1 MYMYS
6 YVSLNYR
13 INNGLQMLYMSVV
26 IVLIVMI
33 LHFTKPKVPFRLPLN
48 YVSLRDTE
56 SSILYIYF
64 VNHAYR
70 TLLPA
75 WSVIG

>member
-1 MYMYS
+1 MYS

-13 INNGLQMLYMSVV
+13 INKGLQMFYMLVV
-26 IVLIVMI
+26 IDLIVMVS
-33 LHFTKPKVPFRLPLN
+33 HFTKPKVPFRSPLN

-56 SSILYIYF
+56 SCILYIYF

-70 TLLPA
+70 ILLPA